1 MIRPTDEK
9 GGTMEG
15 VTEIQI
21 AELIAG
27 LKSKIDGEL
36 IDRGRVTDHL
46 LDVRLSSDRPGL
58 TALVDELL
66 ADLPGRSVVETSWWS
81 DALDQLAAQATVL
94 PA

>member
-1 MIRPTDEK
+1 MQT
-9 GGTMEG
+9 
-15 VTEIQI
+15 
-21 AELIAG
+21 AELIAE

-46 LDVRLSSDRPGL
+46 LDLRLCSDRPGF

-81 DALDQLAAQATVL
+81 EALDRLAAQVSVL

>member
-1 MIRPTDEK
+1 MIRLTTEK
-9 GGTMEG
+9 DGTMNDMQ
-15 VTEIQI
+15 T

-27 LKSKIDGEL
+27 LKSSIDGEL

-46 LDVRLSSDRPGL
+46 LDIRLSSDGAGL

-81 DALDQLAAQATVL
+81 DALDRLAEQISGL